1 MNKKIIFSFIM
12 FLIILLFCIESFASN
27 INNSDASIEL
37 FDRPICEINL
47 NNMGKLTKELTDFD
61 SSKKEATLT
70 LTISNYMQKE
80 TYTRPVEVF
89 LILDDSNS
97 MTKEYGSQTKIQYV
111 AQTATAFVEELFDDF
126 VNIKIGLISFSSID
140 PITNTSTS
148 LGTEADAKLL
158 LSLSDSEETV
168 KNAINTYTQS
178 KGPYTN
184 IEAGLSI
191 AESNFSTNSEAEKH
205 IILISD
211 GVPNISLDTENSLT
225 YSGVN
230 AQNTKNRLL
239 QLQNKGFK
247 ISSILMNFNER
258 AVTNPNAPKIADGSR
273 HMTYGELASEIFGT
287 ATNPTAGNFY
297 YINYENLTTILEENI
312 YNTIVASVD
321 NTLKN
326 IIIKDYFPEEIVNNF
341 NFNYI
346 KTPNIGTVSHQ
357 IDKTDNSIT
366 WTIELLEESTSD
378 YLSYKLTLKDQF
390 DEAIANKEIPTNSN
404 LYISYETSSKK
415 EENSSE
421 DFSKIKINYEPPAE
435 IPSIVIPEDNTIAED
450 TMPQTGDNSFIYL
463 VIALLVIVTF
473 IITRI
478 KLINKLKY

>member
-1 MNKKIIFSFIM
+1 M
-12 FLIILLFCIESFASN
+12 
-27 INNSDASIEL
+27 
-37 FDRPICEINL
+37 
-47 NNMGKLTKELTDFD
+47 
-61 SSKKEATLT
+61 
-70 LTISNYMQKE
+70 
-80 TYTRPVEVF
+80 
-89 LILDDSNS
+89 
-97 MTKEYGSQTKIQYV
+97 
-111 AQTATAFVEELFDDF
+111 
-126 VNIKIGLISFSSID
+126 
-140 PITNTSTS
+140 
-148 LGTEADAKLL
+148 
-158 LSLSDSEETV
+158 
-168 KNAINTYTQS
+168 
-178 KGPYTN
+178 
-184 IEAGLSI
+184 
-191 AESNFSTNSEAEKH
+191 
-205 IILISD
+205 
-211 GVPNISLDTENSLT
+211 
-225 YSGVN
+225 
-230 AQNTKNRLL
+230 
-239 QLQNKGFK
+239 
-247 ISSILMNFNER
+247 
-258 AVTNPNAPKIADGSR
+258 
-273 HMTYGELASEIFGT
+273 
-287 ATNPTAGNFY
+287 
-297 YINYENLTTILEENI
+297 
-312 YNTIVASVD
+312 
-321 NTLKN
+321 KN